1 MSQALIW
8 TGTTWRLYGVANRAA
23 VPNQVIFYESTDLKS
38 WSAPTAVS
46 FDPELNSDQRL
57 WHIDVQISKGEYIGL
72 VHIIPGDVRQ
82 GNLYLLRSADG
93 INWQRSDT
101 PIISHG
107 ESGYP
112 NLYKSALVPHGSGEN
127 LTFELYYS
135 GFSDGRADWRI
146 NRTMAQ
152 RVRAG

>member
-57 WHIDVQISKGEYIGL
+57 WHIDVQISKGEYIGGRP
-72 VHIIPGDVRQ
+72 HHPGRRSTRQ
-82 GNLYLLRSADG
+82 SLPVA
-93 INWQRSDT
+93 
-101 PIISHG
+101 
-107 ESGYP
+107 
-112 NLYKSALVPHGSGEN
+112 
-127 LTFELYYS
+127 FC
-135 GFSDGRADWRI
+135 
-146 NRTMAQ
+146 
-152 RVRAG
+152 